1 MVKLVTRFIRPCGPA
16 RRREPPSG
24 PEWAHEIKWDGWRLQ
39 AHRSGAGVVLY
50 SRPGNDITKRF
61 PGVAEAVAALPG
73 GDLILDGE
81 LVAFDDVNRPD
92 FHMLRTRR
100 PTTVAWLFDL
110 MHAGDD
116 DMRDLPWTQRRRR
129 LERLMARNKSD
140 ALHLNEIWD
149 DGEVLLRAAAEQG
162 LEGIVSKWR
171 SSPYV
176 SGDTDAWVKVK
187 VSGWTES
194 NRGRFKR

>member
-1 MVKLVTRFIRPCGPA
+1 M
-16 RRREPPSG
+16 
-24 PEWAHEIKWDGWRLQ
+24 
-39 AHRSGAGVVLY
+39 LY

-110 MHAGDD
+110 MHSGDD
-116 DMRDLPWTQRRRR
+116 DMRDLPWTQPATTRAPDGTQQ
-129 LERLMARNKSD
+129 ER
-140 ALHLNEIWD
+140 
-149 DGEVLLRAAAEQG
+149 RAA
-162 LEGIVSKWR
+162 
-171 SSPYV
+171 P
-176 SGDTDAWVKVK
+176 
-187 VSGWTES
+187 
-194 NRGRFKR
+194 